1 MRHGWYWHGALL
13 LLIAPL
19 PRLGAE
25 EPAVWLTV
33 RVIRPDDQADRLIA
47 LFRGT
52 RAAHPAAA
60 LAAWKHATG
69 GRQSLGKPL
78 EAAIAALN
86 PAMAGELRA
95 FDQAELRL
103 TVDPATG
110 QARWQALAPHD
121 DGSLAALT
129 TALALTDGATLE
141 PIGAARVL
149 RLGPPGSAVAVS
161 RPGFLAAASRRDD
174 LAPLL
179 DPKAPPVFGFPTPP
193 APPVGKASGVRVVLD
208 SSRARRLRSLA
219 ARRASAALEGL
230 GCRVVEGWI
239 ELEGETARLQ
249 VIGRLDALP
258 PGPTPLVPSWFD
270 AVPARGVLAVAS
282 VALRPGGAG
291 LDTAFA
297 LADRVEKA
305 DPARENLAPLRV
317 RLDLLAAA
325 AGVRPGR
332 DVWPHLRGLTGAVLV
347 DEQGRP
353 RGGLVGLHAGD
364 AEAAARIARD
374 VLPRLAITYLK
385 ADRAEVAGDP
395 TRRLG
400 SVGGR
405 PIGAL
410 VLGPSVW
417 IGWGDRVLDDA
428 RDAAAHPDRS
438 AGPLLRSSWGPDIP
452 QRAGAFWPGRWARV
466 APSGSALARA
476 LAEAPPIVWIGGSH
490 GSNLVDSV
498 SWTGLRGVVHR
509 GLDALP
515 LDPPPDRSNPPP
527 RPAGE
532 TTR

>member
-1 MRHGWYWHGALL
+1 MRRGWYWHGALL

-19 PRLGAE
+19 PRSGAE

-33 RVIRPDDQADRLIA
+33 RAIRPDDQADRLIA
-47 LFRGT
+47 LFRGA

-60 LAAWKHATG
+60 LAAWKRATG

-86 PAMAGELRA
+86 PEMAGELRA

-141 PIGAARVL
+141 PIGGARVL

-161 RPGFLAAASRRDD
+161 RPGFLAAATRRDD
-174 LAPLL
+174 LASLL
-179 DPKAPPVFGFPTPP
+179 DPKAPPVFAFPTPP
-193 APPVGKASGVRVVLD
+193 APDGKASGVSVVLD
-208 SSRARRLRSLA
+208 PSRVRRLRSLE
-219 ARRASAALEGL
+219 ARRASAALESL
-230 GCRVVEGWI
+230 RCRVVEGWI

-249 VIGRLDALP
+249 VVGRLDAPP
-258 PGPTPLVPSWFD
+258 PGPAPLVPVWFD
-270 AVPARGVLAVAS
+270 AVPARGVLAVAA
-282 VALRPGGAG
+282 VALGPGGGG

-305 DPARENLAPLRV
+305 DPAREKLAPLRV

-347 DEQGRP
+347 DEQGHP

-364 AEAAARIARD
+364 AETAARIARD

-385 ADRAEVAGDP
+385 ADRAEVAGAP

-405 PIGAL
+405 PISAL

-428 RDAAAHPDRS
+428 REAAAHPDRS
-438 AGPLLRSSWGPDIP
+438 AGPLLHSFWGPDIP

-466 APSGSALARA
+466 APNGSALAQA
-476 LAEAPPIVWIGGSH
+476 LAEAPPVVWVGGSH
-490 GSNLVDSV
+490 GSNLVDTV
-498 SWTGLRGVVHR
+498 RWGDLRGVVRR

-532 TTR
+532 TPR